1 MSGSEGIE
9 FAGTGFSMD
18 RIRRLIVPAAA
29 VILIAAAVIFFVK
42 GGSSGSS
49 EKVSEGI
56 HYLKSLEEEDIQVVE
71 DLIAAQ
77 QRERRQSEKE
87 EIMRQ
92 VEAGGINVWSL
103 FTDYVLMGDSRAV
116 GFSYYGFMP
125 EERVIA
131 GGGWTIRDIAEH
143 IDEIRA
149 VNPTSIFLCF
159 GLNDTSIGYW
169 DTPDAYAAE
178 YLEVIRNLQE
188 EFPNA
193 TVYVS
198 SILPAKEVAF
208 ATSEKWREIP
218 EYSAAVG
225 NMCAGNGIPFVNND
239 AIAEKYASL
248 WDPDGIHL
256 MEDFYPMWAADL
268 IMAVYGDEPGE
279 STPAPVSEGAEEAD
293 QSEDTVTEDYE

>member
-1 MSGSEGIE
+1 
-9 FAGTGFSMD
+9 MD
-18 RIRRLIVPAAA
+18 RIRRLIIPAAA
-29 VILIAAAVIFFVK
+29 VLLIAAAVIFFVK
-42 GGSSGSS
+42 MDSGHSS

-56 HYLKSLEEEDIQVVE
+56 HYLKMLEEEDVQEVE
-71 DLIAAQ
+71 DLIALQ
-77 QRERRQSEKE
+77 QKDRRQAEKD

-92 VEAGGINVWSL
+92 VEAGEIDVWSL

-143 IDEIRA
+143 MDEIRA
-149 VNPTSIFLCF
+149 MNPTSIFLCF

-169 DTPDAYAAE
+169 DTPEPYAAE

-198 SILPAKEVAF
+198 SILPAREVAF
-208 ATSEKWREIP
+208 QTSEKWREIP
-218 EYSAAVG
+218 QYSAAVE
-225 NMCAGNGIPFVNND
+225 NMCRENGIPFANND
-239 AIAEKYASL
+239 AISEKYASL

-256 MEDFYPMWAADL
+256 QEDFYPMWAADL
-268 IMAVYGDEPGE
+268 IMAVYGGDDSG
-279 STPAPVSEGAEEAD
+279 TGAASS
-293 QSEDTVTEDYE
+293 SEDTEQSVETDQSGETSSEDY